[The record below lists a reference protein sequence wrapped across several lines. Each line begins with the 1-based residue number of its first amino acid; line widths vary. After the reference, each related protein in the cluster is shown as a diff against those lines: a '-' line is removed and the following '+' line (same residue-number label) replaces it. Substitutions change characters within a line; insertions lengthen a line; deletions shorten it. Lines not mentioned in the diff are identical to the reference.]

1 MTEAPPLQQ
10 LDRTFVRF
18 NGRKLSYFSGCDYFR
33 LASHPKVI
41 SALQTGLK
49 KYGLNVAS
57 SRLTTGNHSLY
68 GELER
73 KLAAFFHAEDAALVS
88 TGYISNLVAAQALA
102 GNFSHA
108 LVDERSHPSL
118 SEAAR
123 FLDCPVVQFKH
134 RDPNAL
140 KEAVVRCGPH
150 SKLILLTD
158 GMFSHDGSAAPLA
171 EYLKILP
178 KDAMILVDDAHG
190 AGVLGETGQ
199 GAIEH
204 AGVSRRRII
213 QTITLSKS
221 FGVYGGAIVATLK
234 LRKNIFS
241 RSRMF
246 IGSTPLP
253 LPLASAALQSVALL
267 KSDKSFRRRLIAN
280 RDYVKTALNQR
291 GFKSET
297 PGPIVPIIPKNSTEA
312 SRLKRA
318 LLKAGIYPPF
328 TKYPGAPAT
337 GYFRFVISSE
347 HTRAQLDR
355 LIRVLQT
362 ELSSNNRTS

>member
-1 MTEAPPLQQ
+1 MPEAPSLQQ
-10 LDRTFVRF
+10 VDRTYVRF

-41 SALQTGLK
+41 AALQAGLK

-57 SRLTTGNHSLY
+57 SRVTTGNHKLY
-68 GELER
+68 RELEK
-73 KLAAFFHAEDAALVS
+73 KLASFFHAEDAVVVS
-88 TGYISNLVAAQALA
+88 TGYLSNLVAAQALA

-118 SEAAR
+118 GEAAR
-123 FLDCPVVQFKH
+123 FLECPIIQFKH
-134 RDPNAL
+134 RDPKSLQSTVA
-140 KEAVVRCGPH
+140 RCGPH

-171 EYLKILP
+171 EYLNILP
-178 KDAMILVDDAHG
+178 RDAMILVDDAHG
-190 AGVLGETGQ
+190 AGVLGKTGQ

-221 FGVYGGAIVATLK
+221 FGVYGGAILCTRK
-234 LRKNIFS
+234 LREKIIS

-253 LPLASAALQSVALL
+253 LPLVTAALQSLALF
-267 KSDKSFRRRLIAN
+267 KSDKRLRRLLLAN
-280 RDYVKTALNQR
+280 RDYVKSALNGTR
-291 GFKSET
+291 ST
-297 PGPIVPIIPKNSTEA
+297 SANPGPIIPIIPKNSQEV
-312 SRLKRA
+312 SDLKRA
-318 LLKAGIYPPF
+318 LLKAGIYPAL
-328 TKYPGAPAT
+328 TKYPGSPAN

-347 HTRAQLDR
+347 HSRSQLDH
-355 LIRVLQT
+355 LVEVLT
-362 ELSSNNRTS
+362 VKLARKT